1 MKKNEQFVMLYAAG
15 DLYWIMT
22 NYHSNSEFKIT
33 KEDELLFSKI
43 KDLFLKI
50 KEYDYPDYKL
60 LKNNCFEWKSEAYV
74 VREETHR
81 LTILEE
87 KDTYTITFIQNPNKP
102 HTKKVLCPNCF
113 CLSGSINPNIAT
125 AFSLMFLEL
134 LQSNIEKSN
143 SNKKRKIKSQH

>member
-43 KDLFLKI
+43 K
-50 KEYDYPDYKL
+50 EYDYPDYKL

-74 VREETHR
+74 VRE
-81 LTILEE
+81 
-87 KDTYTITFIQNPNKP
+87 
-102 HTKKVLCPNCF
+102 
-113 CLSGSINPNIAT
+113 
-125 AFSLMFLEL
+125 
-134 LQSNIEKSN
+134 
-143 SNKKRKIKSQH
+143 